1 MKKKALRLQLNVTIP
16 VSLGNPWTV
25 LIMAIVGAGGSSML
39 KEHSATNAAPSPIV
53 NVYQHNS
60 SGACPMA
67 QSDHELIDKQMALW
81 EAASA
86 AMREYE
92 EAKAH
97 GSPELLE
104 LLRQK
109 AEWLAKATSSYHL
122 ETMTGKKAPLH

>member
-1 MKKKALRLQLNVTIP
+1 MKKKVSPLQLNVIIP
-16 VSLGNPWTV
+16 VSLGNPWAV
-25 LIMAIVGAGGSSML
+25 LIMAIVGADAASML
-39 KEHSATNAAPSPIV
+39 KEHSATNATPSPVV
-53 NVYQHNS
+53 NVYQQNS
-60 SGACPMA
+60 SGVCPMA

-81 EAASA
+81 EAASV

-109 AEWLAKATSSYHL
+109 AEWFAKAASSYHL
-122 ETMTGKKAPLH
+122 ETMTGKKAPRH